1 MWIIR
6 LHRIHAK
13 VFNYAT
19 NWDLNL
25 FITIEIFLYM
35 AYLQNKC
42 KKIDPKRNRNANT
55 YAHMQWNDRAMAH
68 DVLFEMPT

>member
-1 MWIIR
+1 
-6 LHRIHAK
+6 
-13 VFNYAT
+13 
-19 NWDLNL
+19 
-25 FITIEIFLYM
+25 M